1 MLLGE
6 ILFVLA
12 ALTIAGA
19 TAVGLVYGI
28 AKLVV
33 FKVLGKEL
41 GPLPEPGSADW
52 KIPEAEVTV
61 DLSKESLLTVRR
73 GASTKD
79 PVVKLAGVR
88 YRVTRLGASR
98 FLVTHAEEAKRLGTF
113 ELEGDGPEQRVVP
126 QPDDPAQTL
135 LITRIAVL
143 ASLVKLGAAA

>member
-19 TAVGLVYGI
+19 TFVGLVYGI

-33 FKVLGKEL
+33 FKVLGKDL
-41 GPLPEPGSADW
+41 GPLPEPGSVDW
-52 KIPEAEVTV
+52 KIPEADATV
-61 DLSKESLLTVRR
+61 DLSQESLLTMRR
-73 GASTKD
+73 GRSTKD
-79 PVVKLAGVR
+79 PVVNLAGVR
-88 YRVTRLGASR
+88 YRVTRLGGSR

-113 ELEGDGPEQRVVP
+113 ELEGDGTAQRVVS
-126 QPDDPAQTL
+126 QPDDPAQAL

>member
-12 ALTIAGA
+12 ALTIAGS

-33 FKVLGKEL
+33 YAVLGKDL

-52 KIPEAEVTV
+52 KIPEADATV
-61 DLSKESLLTVRR
+61 DLSKESLLTERR
-73 GASTKD
+73 GRSTRD
-79 PVVKLAGVR
+79 PIVNLAGVR
-88 YRVTRLGASR
+88 YRVTRLGESR
-98 FLVTHAEEAKRLGTF
+98 FLVTHADEAKRLGTF
-113 ELEGDGPEQRVVP
+113 ELEGDGPSQRVVS

-143 ASLVKLGAAA
+143 ASLVKVGAAA

>member
-12 ALTIAGA
+12 ALTIAGS

-28 AKLVV
+28 AKLVT
-33 FKVLGKEL
+33 FTVLGKDL
-41 GPLPEPGSADW
+41 GPQPEPGSADW
-52 KIPEAEVTV
+52 KIPDRDATV
-61 DLSKESLLTVRR
+61 DLSKESLLTQRR
-73 GASTKD
+73 GHSTKD
-79 PVVKLAGVR
+79 PVVNLAGVR

-113 ELEGDGPEQRVVP
+113 ELDGEGAEQHVLP
-126 QPDDPAQTL
+126 HPDDPAQAL

-143 ASLVKLGAAA
+143 ASLVRLGAAA

>member
-12 ALTIAGA
+12 ALTIAGS

-28 AKLVV
+28 ARLVV

-41 GPLPEPGSADW
+41 GPLPEPGSTDW
-52 KIPEAEVTV
+52 KIPDADATV
-61 DLSKESLLTVRR
+61 DLSKESLLTARR
-73 GASTKD
+73 GRSTKD
-79 PVVKLAGVR
+79 PVVNLAGVR

-98 FLVTHAEEAKRLGTF
+98 FLVTHAEEAKRLGVF
-113 ELEGDGPEQRVVP
+113 ELEGDGPEQRIVSL
-126 QPDDPAQTL
+126 PDDPAQAL

-143 ASLVKLGAAA
+143 ASLVRLGAAA

>member
-12 ALTIAGA
+12 ALTIAGS

-28 AKLVV
+28 TKLVV
-33 FKVLGKEL
+33 YAVLGKDL

-52 KIPEAEVTV
+52 KIPDADATV
-61 DLSKESLLTVRR
+61 DLSKESLLSERR
-73 GASTKD
+73 GRTTRD
-79 PVVKLAGVR
+79 PVVNLAGVR

-98 FLVTHAEEAKRLGTF
+98 FLVTHADEAKRLGTF
-113 ELEGDGPEQRVVP
+113 ELEGDGASQRVVS
-126 QPDDPAQTL
+126 QPDDPAQAL